1 MSKMTPKRMFYMITS
16 TCKED
21 MREVFKNQ
29 PENLKKVE
37 QLTEAQM
44 DYIASKMASDYINQ
58 LYWSSLEIITETV
71 LETMKVKDEKFTF
84 R

>member
-1 MSKMTPKRMFYMITS
+1 MSKTKEKFYKITS

-29 PENLKKVE
+29 PEQLKKIE
-37 QLTEAQM
+37 QLTDAQM
-44 DYIASKMASDYINQ
+44 EYIAEKMASDYLNQ
-58 LYWSSLEIITETV
+58 LYWGSLEIITETV
-71 LETMKVKDEKFTF
+71 LETMKVKDTEFTF